1 MESTL
6 KVIHDQLAEV
16 VTLLRQKSE
25 NLHANGTTELAF
37 TVKYNLTLPC
47 QTLEQLKALN
57 EALTSDKRCQEQFVS
72 KHCVTNSNILYK
84 QICYV

>member
-6 KVIHDQLAEV
+6 KVIHNQLAEV
-16 VTLLRQKSE
+16 VTLLRQQS
-25 NLHANGTTELAF
+25 NILHANGTTELAF

-47 QTLEQLKALN
+47 QTLEQLEALNKALTN
-57 EALTSDKRCQEQFVS
+57 DKRCQEQFVS
-72 KHCVTNSNILYK
+72 EYCVTNSNVLYK